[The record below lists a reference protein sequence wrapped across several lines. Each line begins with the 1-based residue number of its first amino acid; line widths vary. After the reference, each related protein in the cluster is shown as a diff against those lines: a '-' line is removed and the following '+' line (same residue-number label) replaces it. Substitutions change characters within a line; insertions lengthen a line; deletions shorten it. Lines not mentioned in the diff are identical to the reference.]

1 MEEQS
6 RLPESARC
14 PPGTEEL
21 GGRRDGESSEQGE
34 MEDGIDKQLRSGDR
48 PRLGA
53 YMRVV
58 CECGWVR
65 GGKSCHGSRLC
76 CLLLLFFSFW
86 NLDKKYRDYRVLLY
100 FPVFFLLF
108 SLPYTC
114 VVQYT
119 GPAERQSLPG

>member
-76 CLLLLFFSFW
+76 CLLLFFFVLESRQKVSGLPSIALLSGFFSSF
-86 NLDKKYRDYRVLLY
+86 LSALHLCC
-100 FPVFFLLF
+100 PV
-108 SLPYTC
+108 Y
-114 VVQYT
+114 
-119 GPAERQSLPG
+119 GAG